1 MNKINITVGILAGGK
16 ATRMNNQDKGLVM
29 FNGKYMIE
37 NIINAIEPYVK
48 HITINANRNISK
60 YKKLGYPVV
69 QDFYEGYAGPLSG
82 IYSILNV
89 TNSKYLMI
97 LPCDSPLIEW
107 KLIQEMYN
115 EIKSSG
121 VEIVVAHNTN
131 RAQPV
136 FMIIDTAVKD
146 SIKEYIESG
155 SRKIDFWYLEK
166 NYKYIYFNENCDY
179 FKNINTEEEL
189 NNLETKNNE
198 E

>member
-107 KLIQEMYN
+107 KLIQKMYS
-115 EIKSSG
+115 EIKLSG
-121 VEIVVAHNTN
+121 VEVVVAHNTN

-155 SRKIDFWYLEK
+155 NRKIDFWYLEK

>member
-107 KLIQEMYN
+107 KLIQKMYS
-115 EIKSSG
+115 EIKLSG
-121 VEIVVAHNTN
+121 VEVVVAHNTN

-155 SRKIDFWYLEK
+155 NRKIDFWYLEK
-166 NYKYIYFNENCDY
+166 NYKYIYFNENCNY

>member
-107 KLIQEMYN
+107 KLIQEMYS
-115 EIKSSG
+115 EIKLSG
-121 VEIVVAHNTN
+121 VEVVVAHNTN

-155 SRKIDFWYLEK
+155 NRKIDFWYLEK